1 MVRTFRPAVE
11 DAPSSILPTELP
23 TDRPVAIYYR
33 QSTFTQVGNVSTVMQ
48 MVDLPDDMKRR
59 GWSEENII
67 LIDSDAG
74 MSGAKRIDERP
85 GMSRLMSLIESSSI
99 AAVACQDED
108 RLFRDVTQIQV
119 NTFIEACRASRV
131 WVITP
136 FMTYIFHDEVHGDT
150 HKTIFRLKSQQAA
163 DYLKFLKTRL
173 GGARKRLMKEGRWA
187 GAKIPVGYM
196 ADMRQA
202 LPNGAKNP
210 DFRRFLPFEPFA
222 KVVREHFRIY
232 LEAEG
237 NLWVT
242 MQRLRD
248 EGISFPDP
256 KLVCPPEGFRTNYQ
270 LKLRNN
276 GYYIKRT
283 ALKLL
288 LTNPVYIGH
297 WHYKDVV
304 TVWNNHEPIVPK
316 DTFAAAYNYLSQYD
330 LTGKPNKSFNPLHR
344 YRKPDLEARRD
355 VAYPLC
361 RGLVGSS
368 VDGNWL
374 KAKVIFRDKRGRY
387 LYMLAGHN
395 EMGTQATEWVRA
407 AEWIDRAVSSPFL
420 ERVQAT
426 IEAGGLIGAWEK
438 EHKRRTAGFA
448 EQRKVKVDALRRL
461 DAFREN
467 LIANIGKLTDD
478 EFVRSVQAQFTE
490 TTKERERLLEEIA
503 EIDKQENKDIPVLP
517 PKKTIALMRRVLDQW
532 ESDVWDFDG
541 GRRRLLSLFIERIEA
556 SDYSRSGNMR
566 LTIHWRDW
574 QSAPPTEMQ
583 IGRMPSRSSFWSI
596 IEIEK
601 LLRLYDAGAGQ
612 LEVAATFPDRPWY
625 SIRHE
630 LGKRRGRPEFFP
642 VYLRNHDT
650 YRDFLANGSKSAKA
664 PNMPWRDPDVERLRA
679 LVDSGASQAEIMQ
692 EFPVRRWK
700 HLRGFIKQL
709 YGRLMPIPSSGIPQT
724 MTWVEYAQQSIKPTV
739 DGNSET
745 EVGNF

>member
-163 DYLKFLKTRL
+163 DYLKLLKTRL

-270 LKLRNN
+270 L
-276 GYYIKRT
+276 
-283 ALKLL
+283 
-288 LTNPVYIGH
+288 
-297 WHYKDVV
+297 
-304 TVWNNHEPIVPK
+304 
-316 DTFAAAYNYLSQYD
+316 
-330 LTGKPNKSFNPLHR
+330 
-344 YRKPDLEARRD
+344 
-355 VAYPLC
+355 
-361 RGLVGSS
+361 
-368 VDGNWL
+368 
-374 KAKVIFRDKRGRY
+374 
-387 LYMLAGHN
+387 
-395 EMGTQATEWVRA
+395 
-407 AEWIDRAVSSPFL
+407 
-420 ERVQAT
+420 
-426 IEAGGLIGAWEK
+426 
-438 EHKRRTAGFA
+438 
-448 EQRKVKVDALRRL
+448 
-461 DAFREN
+461 
-467 LIANIGKLTDD
+467 
-478 EFVRSVQAQFTE
+478 
-490 TTKERERLLEEIA
+490 
-503 EIDKQENKDIPVLP
+503 
-517 PKKTIALMRRVLDQW
+517 
-532 ESDVWDFDG
+532 
-541 GRRRLLSLFIERIEA
+541 
-556 SDYSRSGNMR
+556 
-566 LTIHWRDW
+566 
-574 QSAPPTEMQ
+574 
-583 IGRMPSRSSFWSI
+583 
-596 IEIEK
+596 
-601 LLRLYDAGAGQ
+601 
-612 LEVAATFPDRPWY
+612 
-625 SIRHE
+625 
-630 LGKRRGRPEFFP
+630 
-642 VYLRNHDT
+642 
-650 YRDFLANGSKSAKA
+650 
-664 PNMPWRDPDVERLRA
+664 
-679 LVDSGASQAEIMQ
+679 
-692 EFPVRRWK
+692 
-700 HLRGFIKQL
+700 
-709 YGRLMPIPSSGIPQT
+709 
-724 MTWVEYAQQSIKPTV
+724 
-739 DGNSET
+739 
-745 EVGNF
+745 